1 MLLTKKIAVNNRNFD
16 VDDRKIIVVDK
27 MPKILQGF
35 YLQKTPHRAIAVNNT
50 NYVVDDRKV
59 IVVDKMP
66 KMLKGFDF
74 KIKPN
79 FWLLTPTVAT
89 GTVLFCI

>member
-27 MPKILQGF
+27 MPKNLQGF

-50 NYVVDDRKV
+50 NSDVDER
-59 IVVDKMP
+59 MP
-66 KMLKGFDF
+66 KNFQNFFCK
-74 KIKPN
+74 KIPQRA
-79 FWLLTPTVAT
+79 P
-89 GTVLFCI
+89 